1 METKLFY
8 QAIIDKCKPTT
19 NNSQGFYKILKSTWI
34 DSPLGA
40 ILVISDE
47 NGLYLLEFVERRGLE
62 KEIKNLIINLKA
74 NIIPGRTSAIDL
86 IEQELAE
93 YFTSNLKEFK
103 TPIHLLGT
111 PFQQVVWKELIRIPY
126 GETRSYMTQAKAINK
141 PTATRAV
148 ANANGANQLAIIIP
162 CHRIINS
169 NGNLGGYGGGI
180 HRKKWLL
187 EHETRLKFNSNL
199 R

>member
-8 QAIIDKCKPTT
+8 QVIIDKCKPTT
-19 NNSQGFYKILKSTWI
+19 TNSQESNKILKSTWI
-34 DSPLGA
+34 DSPLGP

-74 NIIPGRTSAIDL
+74 SIIPGRTSAIDL
-86 IEQELAE
+86 IELELAE
-93 YFTSNLKEFK
+93 YFASNLKEFK

-111 PFQQVVWKELIRIPY
+111 PFQKMVWEELIRIPY
-126 GETRSYMTQAKAINK
+126 GETRSYITQAKAINK
-141 PTATRAV
+141 PKGYRAV

-180 HRKKWLL
+180 QLKKWLL
-187 EHETRLKFNSNL
+187 EHEKKSN
-199 R
+199 